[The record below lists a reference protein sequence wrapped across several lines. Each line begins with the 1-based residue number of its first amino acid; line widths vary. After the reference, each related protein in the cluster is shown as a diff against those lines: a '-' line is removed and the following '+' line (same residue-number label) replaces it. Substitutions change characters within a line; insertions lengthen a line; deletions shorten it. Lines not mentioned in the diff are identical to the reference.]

1 MIEALGSKPCADRMK
16 WEASTFPTAWCKF
29 HQDQSAYQRFV
40 EEVVGLAK
48 PAKQPSVEP
57 VFST

>member
-1 MIEALGSKPCADRMK
+1 
-16 WEASTFPTAWCKF
+16 
-29 HQDQSAYQRFV
+29 V